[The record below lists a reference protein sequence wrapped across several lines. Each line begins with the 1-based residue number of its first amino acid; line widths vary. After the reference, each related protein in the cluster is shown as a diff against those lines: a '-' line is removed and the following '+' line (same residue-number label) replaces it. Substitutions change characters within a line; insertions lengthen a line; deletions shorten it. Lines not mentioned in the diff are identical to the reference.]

1 MLAASRRIVPRLL
14 AAALL
19 AATTIGCAA
28 NTAKP
33 TVSLR
38 LSGKVKD
45 AFVTVDDQPLGPVA
59 HVEKRGVALLVG
71 KHRVTV
77 ERHGYFPFD
86 VLVDAREGG
95 PPVVV
100 DVVLVPVPD

>member
-1 MLAASRRIVPRLL
+1 MRWKKWMGLTIAASIS
-14 AAALL
+14 AAVG
-19 AATTIGCAA
+19 TGCAA
-28 NTAKP
+28 TPKP
-33 TVSLR
+33 TVSMR

-45 AFVTVDDQPLGPVA
+45 ALVTVDDQPLGAVA
-59 HVEKRGVALLVG
+59 HVEKHGVALPVG

-86 VLVDAREGG
+86 VLVEAREGG